1 MLFPAYRPVQV
12 RNTALYPGPFN
23 LTILWFHIMIRNRY
37 KHIAA
42 NSTCEGFLTGTLRMA
57 LPFEGCVKMAAML
70 LVALIVGMTGG
81 VRPAGAA
88 QFDPPGLD
96 GFTVHSERDGDG
108 DGDGVNETRIKQY
121 LNQQGDSLVSMTTK
135 GRVWAWSL
143 NTRDSDS
150 GVKNYVIR
158 DSDCDGTFDEVYSLD
173 DDFHV
178 PECVK

>member
-1 MLFPAYRPVQV
+1 
-12 RNTALYPGPFN
+12 
-23 LTILWFHIMIRNRY
+23 MIRNRY
-37 KHIAA
+37 KPVAVQSDA
-42 NSTCEGFLTGTLRMA
+42 KGFARGPLNSVSLFERCVNMVTIVLVTCI
-57 LPFEGCVKMAAML
+57 
-70 LVALIVGMTGG
+70 VALTVG
-81 VRPAGAA
+81 VRTVGAE

-96 GFTVHSERDGDG
+96 GFIVHSERDGDG

-143 NTRDSDS
+143 NTRDNES
-150 GVKNYVIR
+150 GVRNYVIR

>member
-1 MLFPAYRPVQV
+1 MMRKYSNPSRGNIVLPVTLFVLCLVVEAL
-12 RNTALYPGPFN
+12 NITAA
-23 LTILWFHIMIRNRY
+23 R
-37 KHIAA
+37 AQQ
-42 NSTCEGFLTGTLRMA
+42 
-57 LPFEGCVKMAAML
+57 FE
-70 LVALIVGMTGG
+70 
-81 VRPAGAA
+81 
-88 QFDPPGLD
+88 PPSLD
-96 GFTVHSERDGDG
+96 GYIMHSERDGDG

-121 LNQQGDSLVSMTTK
+121 LNQQGDSLVSMTTE

-158 DSDCDGTFDEVYSLD
+158 DSDCDGTFDEVYGLD